1 MIRNPSFK
9 ISWKFLR
16 VWQRNLIVY
25 QKTWIIN
32 FLTPLLEPLFYLLA
46 FGYGMSAL
54 IGKVAFEG
62 RELSYVVFI
71 TPSLLAIAMMYNAF
85 FENTYASFVR
95 MYYQK
100 TFDAMLATPLSLHEV
115 IAGEILWGA
124 TKAVIA
130 TVIMQAVISLFGLI
144 HYPHGL
150 LIIPLAFLGGLAFGA
165 MGMVCTGLTPTIDV
179 FNLPIFLLITPM
191 FLFGGT
197 FFPIDHLPS
206 WAQKVSLLFPLTHL
220 VEALR
225 QVCFGLIQPGIGWN
239 FSVLVGVFLVFFPIS
254 LVVMQARLVR

>member
-1 MIRNPSFK
+1 MIRRMPIH
-9 ISWKFLR
+9 ISRRFLK
-16 VWQRNLIVY
+16 VWRRDLIVY
-25 QKTWIIN
+25 QRIWKIN
-32 FLTPLLEPLFYLLA
+32 LFTPVFEPLLYLLA
-46 FGYGMSAL
+46 FGVGL
-54 IGKVAFEG
+54 GGLVGKITYQQHNVTYVA
-62 RELSYVVFI
+62 YI
-71 TPSLLAIAMMYNAF
+71 TPALLAVNIMYNAF

-115 IAGEILWGA
+115 ITGEILWGA

-130 TVIMQAVISLFGLI
+130 TVIMQAVISVFGLI

-197 FFPIDHLPS
+197 FFPIDHLPG
-206 WAQKVSLLFPLTHL
+206 WAQNVSLLFPLTHL

-225 QVCFGLIQPGIGWN
+225 QICFGLIQPGILWN
-239 FSVLVGVFLVFFPIS
+239 LLVLVGVFLVFFPIA
-254 LVVMQARLVR
+254 LVVMHSRLIR

>member
-1 MIRNPSFK
+1 MTRRLPIH
-9 ISWKFLR
+9 ISRRFLK
-16 VWQRNLIVY
+16 VWRRDLIVY
-25 QKTWIIN
+25 QKIWKIN
-32 FLTPLLEPLFYLLA
+32 LLTPVFEPLLYLLA
-46 FGYGMSAL
+46 FGVGL
-54 IGKVAFEG
+54 GGLVGKITYQQHDV
-62 RELSYVVFI
+62 SYVAFI
-71 TPSLLAIAMMYNAF
+71 TPALLAVNIMYNAF

-130 TVIMQAVISLFGLI
+130 TVIMQAVISMFGLI
-144 HYPHGL
+144 HYPQGL

-165 MGMVCTGLTPTIDV
+165 MGMLCTGVTPTIDA

-197 FFPIDHLPS
+197 FFPIDHLPG
-206 WAQKVSLLFPLTHL
+206 WAQKVSFLFPLTHL

-225 QVCFGLIQPGIGWN
+225 QVCFGLVQPSIGWN
-239 FSVLVGVFLVFFPIS
+239 VTVLISVFLVFFP
-254 LVVMQARLVR
+254 LALFVMHRRLIQ

>member
-1 MIRNPSFK
+1 MTRRLPIH
-9 ISWKFLR
+9 ISRRFLK
-16 VWQRNLIVY
+16 VWRRDLIVY
-25 QKTWIIN
+25 QKIWKIN
-32 FLTPLLEPLFYLLA
+32 LLTPVFEPLLYLLA
-46 FGYGMSAL
+46 FGVGL
-54 IGKVAFEG
+54 GGLVGKITYQQHDV
-62 RELSYVVFI
+62 SYITFI
-71 TPSLLAIAMMYNAF
+71 TPALLAVNIMYNAF
-85 FENTYASFVR
+85 LENTYASFVR

-130 TVIMQAVISLFGLI
+130 TVIMQAVISVFGLI
-144 HYPHGL
+144 HYPQGL

-165 MGMVCTGLTPTIDV
+165 MGMLCTGVTPTIDV

-197 FFPIDHLPS
+197 FFPIDHLPG
-206 WAQKVSLLFPLTHL
+206 WAQKVSFLFPLTHL

-225 QVCFGLIQPGIGWN
+225 QVCFGLIQPSIGWN
-239 FSVLVGVFLVFFPIS
+239 VTVLISVFLVFFP
-254 LVVMQARLVR
+254 LALFAMHRRLVH